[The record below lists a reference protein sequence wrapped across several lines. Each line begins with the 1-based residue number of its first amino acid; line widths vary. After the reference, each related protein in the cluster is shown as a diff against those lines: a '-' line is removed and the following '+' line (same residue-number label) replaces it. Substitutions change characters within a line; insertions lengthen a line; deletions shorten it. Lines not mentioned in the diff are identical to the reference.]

1 LNLQYI
7 RKDRNA
13 PETDTKSQ
21 ETPTSMGPRSPL
33 LTSWFM
39 FMFPP
44 CQNALYQDRKERR
57 TSNNCGRYTNQLHIA
72 NRKFDISVKET
83 STQTQR
89 SVALRGRPEEEIRL
103 INHNQEENH
112 RGTFPGFRIPSSR
125 KLSQPLSPPDIWDWE
140 NKGKWRVLACAVV
153 RGHLLKSF
161 EPRYQAFGRRVSE
174 MASTRMRLFLTVAG
188 RPISEILETRYSC
201 SCRVS
206 CECEN
211 PRWRINV
218 NGKEGGV
225 GVGRQAV
232 SVQPLLEGWEPH
244 FNNKV
249 MPTLRRGIRSI
260 HMLRK

>member
-1 LNLQYI
+1 LVHVHV
-7 RKDRNA
+7 
-13 PETDTKSQ
+13 
-21 ETPTSMGPRSPL
+21 
-33 LTSWFM
+33 
-39 FMFPP
+39 FPP

-72 NRKFDISVKET
+72 NRKFDISFKET

-89 SVALRGRPEEEIRL
+89 SVALRGRPGEEVRL

-112 RGTFPGFRIPSSR
+112 RKTFPGFRIPSSQ
-125 KLSQPLSPPDIWDWE
+125 KTVSAPVS
-140 NKGKWRVLACAVV
+140 
-153 RGHLLKSF
+153 GHLGLGK
-161 EPRYQAFGRRVSE
+161 RRKMAFSGLCSRTMPSPQILRAKIPSIGRRVSE

-201 SCRVS
+201 ECRVS

-225 GVGRQAV
+225 CVGRQ
-232 SVQPLLEGWEPH
+232 
-244 FNNKV
+244 
-249 MPTLRRGIRSI
+249 RI
-260 HMLRK
+260 